1 MSKSKGV
8 VVVGVRVR
16 RTGALVRLLCQIAA
30 VRARIRWVMR
40 ELTPVGVRAPWR
52 SRSSCPLRVSLTDSM
67 I

>member
-40 ELTPVGVRAPWR
+40 EQTPAGCGRRGPRGRAV
-52 SRSSCPLRVSLTDSM
+52 L
-67 I
+67 